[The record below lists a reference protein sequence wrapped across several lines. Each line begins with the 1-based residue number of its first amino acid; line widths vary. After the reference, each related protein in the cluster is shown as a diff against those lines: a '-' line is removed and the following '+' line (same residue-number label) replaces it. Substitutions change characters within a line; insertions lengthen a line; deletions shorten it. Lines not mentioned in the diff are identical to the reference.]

1 MGGWGG
7 GEGGKFSEERTFKG
21 NLECDLVSLESE
33 VFGLQESRLS
43 SLQ

>member
-7 GEGGKFSEERTFKG
+7 GGGKFGEERIFKG